1 MNLKNWLDKG
11 TITKEQYKKV
21 LDKSYLVCLGKET
34 NDADKKVYHQSLYYF
49 SFPRG
54 LKFYNQ

>member
-21 LDKSYLVCLGKET
+21 LDKSYLVYLENEIC
-34 NDADKKVYHQSLYYF
+34 NIYKKLC
-49 SFPRG
+49 
-54 LKFYNQ
+54 N